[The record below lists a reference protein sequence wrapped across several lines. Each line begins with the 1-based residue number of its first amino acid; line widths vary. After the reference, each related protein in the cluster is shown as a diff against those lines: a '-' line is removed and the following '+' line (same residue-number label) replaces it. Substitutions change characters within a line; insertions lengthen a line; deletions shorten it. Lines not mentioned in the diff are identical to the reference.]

1 MVFQDILK
9 ELLLELGEEI
19 EQLIGVGIFFNQ
31 TIQTIQTT
39 SNFSNH
45 IKQNKQMKHTLDS
58 AISNMPVKGFLDL
71 SEFQIPQ
78 SEDLV
83 KAILE
88 LKKEKNAVILAHYY
102 QPGEIQDIADYLGD
116 SLQLARA
123 AKDTDADMIAFCGV
137 HFMAEAAKILNPTK
151 KVVLPDLLAGC
162 SLADGCSGEGLRKM
176 REKHPN
182 ALIATYI
189 NCNAETKAESDII
202 VTSSNAETIINALP
216 EDKPI
221 IFAPDKNLGRYLE
234 KKTGRNMILWNGSCI
249 VHEAFSMERIAK
261 QLAENPD
268 AKLIAHPESETAVL
282 DLAHFIGST
291 SALLDYVQKDDCQK
305 FIVATEEGILHEMK
319 KRAPEKELIPALVYD
334 ESCNCSECFF
344 MKRNTLEKL
353 YLCMKYELPEITMD
367 EELRVKALKP
377 IEAMLEL
384 SKTIK

>member
-1 MVFQDILK
+1 MEK
-9 ELLLELGEEI
+9 
-19 EQLIGVGIFFNQ
+19 
-31 TIQTIQTT
+31 
-39 SNFSNH
+39 
-45 IKQNKQMKHTLDS
+45 TLDI
-58 AISNMPVKGFLDL
+58 AKNNLPVKGFLDL
-71 SEFQIPQ
+71 KDIQIPQ
-78 SEDLV
+78 GQDLID
-83 KAILE
+83 AILK

-151 KVVLPDLLAGC
+151 KVVLPDTLAGC

-176 REKHPN
+176 REQHPG
-182 ALIATYI
+182 ALVATYI

-216 EDKPI
+216 KDKPI
-221 IFAPDKNLGRYLE
+221 IFAPDKNLGRYLM
-234 KKTGRNMILWNGSCI
+234 KKTGRDMILWDGSCI

-268 AKLIAHPESETAVL
+268 AKLIAHPESETPVL
-282 DLAHFIGST
+282 ELAHFIGST
-291 SALLDYVQKDDCQK
+291 SALLNYVEKDDCQK
-305 FIVATEEGILHEMK
+305 FIIATEEGILHEMK
-319 KRAPEKELIPALVYD
+319 KRAPHKELIPASVFD

-367 EELRVKALKP
+367 EELRLKALKP

>member
-1 MVFQDILK
+1 
-9 ELLLELGEEI
+9 
-19 EQLIGVGIFFNQ
+19 
-31 TIQTIQTT
+31 
-39 SNFSNH
+39 
-45 IKQNKQMKHTLDS
+45 MKHTLDT

-71 SEFQIPQ
+71 KEFQIPQ
-78 SEDLV
+78 GEDLV

-102 QPGEIQDIADYLGD
+102 QPAEIQDIADYLGD

-305 FIVATEEGILHEMK
+305 FIIATEEGILHEMK
-319 KRAPEKELIPALVYD
+319 KRAPHKELIPALVFD

-367 EELRVKALKP
+367 EELRLKALKP

>member
-1 MVFQDILK
+1 MEK
-9 ELLLELGEEI
+9 
-19 EQLIGVGIFFNQ
+19 
-31 TIQTIQTT
+31 
-39 SNFSNH
+39 
-45 IKQNKQMKHTLDS
+45 TLDI
-58 AISNMPVKGFLDL
+58 AKNKLPVKGFLDL
-71 SEFQIPQ
+71 KDIQIPQ
-78 SEDLV
+78 GQDLID
-83 KAILE
+83 AILK

-151 KVVLPDLLAGC
+151 KVVLPDTLAGC

-176 REKHPN
+176 REQHPG
-182 ALIATYI
+182 ALVATYI

-216 EDKPI
+216 KDKPI
-221 IFAPDKNLGRYLE
+221 IFAPDKNLGRYLM
-234 KKTGRNMILWNGSCI
+234 KKTGRDMILWDGSCI

-268 AKLIAHPESETAVL
+268 AKLIAHPESETPVL
-282 DLAHFIGST
+282 ELAHFIGST
-291 SALLDYVQKDDCQK
+291 SALLNYVEKDDCQK
-305 FIVATEEGILHEMK
+305 FIIATEEGILHEMK
-319 KRAPEKELIPALVYD
+319 KRAPHKELIPALVFD

-367 EELRVKALKP
+367 EELRLKALKP

>member
-1 MVFQDILK
+1 MEK
-9 ELLLELGEEI
+9 
-19 EQLIGVGIFFNQ
+19 
-31 TIQTIQTT
+31 
-39 SNFSNH
+39 
-45 IKQNKQMKHTLDS
+45 TLDI
-58 AISNMPVKGFLDL
+58 AKNNLPVKGFLDL
-71 SEFQIPQ
+71 KDIQIPQ
-78 SEDLV
+78 GQDLID
-83 KAILE
+83 AILK

-151 KVVLPDLLAGC
+151 KVVLPDTLAGC

-176 REKHPN
+176 REQHPG
-182 ALIATYI
+182 ALVATYI

-216 EDKPI
+216 KDKPI
-221 IFAPDKNLGRYLE
+221 IFAPDKNLGRYLM
-234 KKTGRNMILWNGSCI
+234 KKTGRDMILWDGSCI

-268 AKLIAHPESETAVL
+268 AKLIAHPESETPVL
-282 DLAHFIGST
+282 ELAHFIGST
-291 SALLDYVQKDDCQK
+291 SALLNYVEKDDCQK
-305 FIVATEEGILHEMK
+305 FIIATEEGILHEMK
-319 KRAPEKELIPALVYD
+319 KRAPHKELIPALVFD

-353 YLCMKYELPEITMD
+353 YLCMKYELPEITMN
-367 EELRVKALKP
+367 EELRLKALKP

>member
-1 MVFQDILK
+1 MEK
-9 ELLLELGEEI
+9 
-19 EQLIGVGIFFNQ
+19 
-31 TIQTIQTT
+31 
-39 SNFSNH
+39 
-45 IKQNKQMKHTLDS
+45 TLDI
-58 AISNMPVKGFLDL
+58 AKNNLPVKGFLDL
-71 SEFQIPQ
+71 KDIQIPQ
-78 SEDLV
+78 GQDLID
-83 KAILE
+83 AILK

-151 KVVLPDLLAGC
+151 RVVLPDTLAGC

-176 REKHPN
+176 REQHPG
-182 ALIATYI
+182 ALVATYI

-216 EDKPI
+216 KDKPI
-221 IFAPDKNLGRYLE
+221 IFAPDKNLGRYLM
-234 KKTGRNMILWNGSCI
+234 KKTGRDMILWDGSCI

-268 AKLIAHPESETAVL
+268 AKLIAHPESETPVL
-282 DLAHFIGST
+282 ELAHFIGST
-291 SALLDYVQKDDCQK
+291 SALLNYVEKDDCQK
-305 FIVATEEGILHEMK
+305 FIIATEEGILHEMK
-319 KRAPEKELIPALVYD
+319 KRAPHKELIPALVFD

-367 EELRVKALKP
+367 EELRLKALKP

>member
-1 MVFQDILK
+1 
-9 ELLLELGEEI
+9 
-19 EQLIGVGIFFNQ
+19 
-31 TIQTIQTT
+31 
-39 SNFSNH
+39 
-45 IKQNKQMKHTLDS
+45 MKHTLDT

-71 SEFQIPQ
+71 KEFQIPQ
-78 SEDLV
+78 GEDLV

-102 QPGEIQDIADYLGD
+102 QPAEIQDIADYLGD

-151 KVVLPDLLAGC
+151 KVVLPDLLASC

-319 KRAPEKELIPALVYD
+319 KRAPGKELIPALVYD

-367 EELRVKALKP
+367 EGLSLKALKP

>member
-1 MVFQDILK
+1 MEQALDIAKNNL
-9 ELLLELGEEI
+9 
-19 EQLIGVGIFFNQ
+19 
-31 TIQTIQTT
+31 
-39 SNFSNH
+39 
-45 IKQNKQMKHTLDS
+45 
-58 AISNMPVKGFLDL
+58 PVKGFLDL
-71 SEFQIPQ
+71 KDIQIPQ
-78 SEDLV
+78 GQDLID
-83 KAILE
+83 AILK

-151 KVVLPDLLAGC
+151 KVVLPDTLAGC

-176 REKHPN
+176 REQHPG
-182 ALIATYI
+182 ALVATYI

-216 EDKPI
+216 KDQPI
-221 IFAPDKNLGRYLE
+221 IFAPDKNLGRYLM
-234 KKTGRNMILWNGSCI
+234 KKTGRDMILWDGSCI

-268 AKLIAHPESETAVL
+268 AKLIAHPESETPVL
-282 DLAHFIGST
+282 ELAHFIGST
-291 SALLDYVQKDDCQK
+291 SALLNYVEKDDCQK
-305 FIVATEEGILHEMK
+305 FIIATEEGILHEMK
-319 KRAPEKELIPALVYD
+319 KRAPHKELIPALVFD

-367 EELRVKALKP
+367 EELRLKALKP

-384 SKTIK
+384 SKTI

>member
-1 MVFQDILK
+1 MEQVLDIAKNNL
-9 ELLLELGEEI
+9 
-19 EQLIGVGIFFNQ
+19 
-31 TIQTIQTT
+31 
-39 SNFSNH
+39 
-45 IKQNKQMKHTLDS
+45 
-58 AISNMPVKGFLDL
+58 PVKGFLDL
-71 SEFQIPQ
+71 KDIQIPQ
-78 SEDLV
+78 GQDLID
-83 KAILE
+83 AILK

-151 KVVLPDLLAGC
+151 KVVLPDTLAGC

-176 REKHPN
+176 REQHPG
-182 ALIATYI
+182 ALVATYI

-216 EDKPI
+216 KDQPI
-221 IFAPDKNLGRYLE
+221 IFAPDKNLGRYLM
-234 KKTGRNMILWNGSCI
+234 KKTGRDMILWDGSCI

-268 AKLIAHPESETAVL
+268 AKLIAHPESETPVL
-282 DLAHFIGST
+282 ELAHFIGST
-291 SALLDYVQKDDCQK
+291 SALLNYVEKDDCQK
-305 FIVATEEGILHEMK
+305 FIIATEEGILHEMK
-319 KRAPEKELIPALVYD
+319 KRAPHKELIPALVFD

-367 EELRVKALKP
+367 EELRLKALKP

>member
-1 MVFQDILK
+1 MSTQ
-9 ELLLELGEEI
+9 
-19 EQLIGVGIFFNQ
+19 
-31 TIQTIQTT
+31 
-39 SNFSNH
+39 
-45 IKQNKQMKHTLDS
+45 TLDK
-58 AISNMPVKGFLDL
+58 AKANLPVRGFLKIDDL
-71 SEFQIPQ
+71 IIPKG
-78 SEDLV
+78 EDLV
-83 KAILE
+83 KAILD

-102 QPGEIQDIADYLGD
+102 QPAEIQDIADYLGD

-151 KVVLPDLLAGC
+151 KVVLPDTQAGC

-176 REKHPN
+176 REQYPN

-216 EDKPI
+216 EDRPI
-221 IFAPDKNLGRYLE
+221 IFAPDKNLGRYLA
-234 KKTGRNMILWNGSCI
+234 KKTGRDMILWDGSCI

-268 AKLIAHPESETAVL
+268 AKLIAHPESETPVL

-291 SALLDYVQKDDCQK
+291 SALLNFVEKDDAQK

-319 KRAPEKELIPALVYD
+319 KRAPQKELLPALVFD
-334 ESCNCSECFF
+334 ESCNCSECFY

-353 YLCMKYELPEITMD
+353 YLCMKYELPEILMD
-367 EELRVKALKP
+367 EELRLKALEP
-377 IEAMLEL
+377 IEKMLEL
-384 SKTIK
+384 STTIK

>member
-1 MVFQDILK
+1 
-9 ELLLELGEEI
+9 
-19 EQLIGVGIFFNQ
+19 
-31 TIQTIQTT
+31 
-39 SNFSNH
+39 
-45 IKQNKQMKHTLDS
+45 MKHTLDT

-71 SEFQIPQ
+71 KEFQIPQ
-78 SEDLV
+78 GEELV

-162 SLADGCSGEGLRKM
+162 SLADGCSGEGLREM

-216 EDKPI
+216 KDKPI
-221 IFAPDKNLGRYLE
+221 IFAPDKNLGKYLE

-261 QLAENPD
+261 QMAENPD

-291 SALLDYVQKDDCQK
+291 SALLNYVENDDCQK

-353 YLCMKYELPEITMD
+353 YLCMKYELPEITME

>member
-1 MVFQDILK
+1 MEK
-9 ELLLELGEEI
+9 
-19 EQLIGVGIFFNQ
+19 
-31 TIQTIQTT
+31 
-39 SNFSNH
+39 
-45 IKQNKQMKHTLDS
+45 TLDI
-58 AISNMPVKGFLDL
+58 AKNNLPVKGFLDL
-71 SEFQIPQ
+71 KDIQIPQ
-78 SEDLV
+78 GQDLID
-83 KAILE
+83 AILK

-151 KVVLPDLLAGC
+151 KVVLPDTLAGC

-176 REKHPN
+176 REQHPG
-182 ALIATYI
+182 ALVATYI

-216 EDKPI
+216 KDQPI
-221 IFAPDKNLGRYLE
+221 IFAPDKNLGRYLM
-234 KKTGRNMILWNGSCI
+234 KKTGRDMILWDGSCI

-268 AKLIAHPESETAVL
+268 AKLIAHPESETPVL
-282 DLAHFIGST
+282 ELAHFIGST
-291 SALLDYVQKDDCQK
+291 SALLNYVEKDDCQK
-305 FIVATEEGILHEMK
+305 FIIATEEGILHEMK
-319 KRAPEKELIPALVYD
+319 KRAPHKELIPAMVFD

-367 EELRVKALKP
+367 EELRLKALKP

>member
-1 MVFQDILK
+1 MEQALDIAKNNL
-9 ELLLELGEEI
+9 
-19 EQLIGVGIFFNQ
+19 
-31 TIQTIQTT
+31 
-39 SNFSNH
+39 
-45 IKQNKQMKHTLDS
+45 
-58 AISNMPVKGFLDL
+58 PVKGFLDL
-71 SEFQIPQ
+71 KDIQIPQ
-78 SEDLV
+78 GQDLID
-83 KAILE
+83 AILK

-151 KVVLPDLLAGC
+151 KVVLPDTLAGC

-176 REKHPN
+176 REQHPG
-182 ALIATYI
+182 ALVATYI

-216 EDKPI
+216 KDQPI

-234 KKTGRNMILWNGSCI
+234 KKTGRDMILWDGSCI

-268 AKLIAHPESETAVL
+268 AKLIAHPESETPVL
-282 DLAHFIGST
+282 ELAHFIGST
-291 SALLDYVQKDDCQK
+291 SALLNYVEKDDCQK
-305 FIVATEEGILHEMK
+305 FIIATEEGILHEMK
-319 KRAPEKELIPALVYD
+319 KRAPHKELIPALVFD

-367 EELRVKALKP
+367 EELRLKALKP

>member
-1 MVFQDILK
+1 M
-9 ELLLELGEEI
+9 E
-19 EQLIGVGIFFNQ
+19 
-31 TIQTIQTT
+31 
-39 SNFSNH
+39 
-45 IKQNKQMKHTLDS
+45 HTLET
-58 AISNMPVKGFLDL
+58 AKANLPIRGFLDL
-71 SEFQIPQ
+71 KAFQIPQ
-78 SEDLV
+78 GEELV
-83 KAILE
+83 KAILD

-102 QPGEIQDIADYLGD
+102 QPAEIQDIADFLGD
-116 SLQLARA
+116 SLQLARQ
-123 AKDTDADMIAFCGV
+123 AKETDADMIAFCGV

-151 KVVLPDLLAGC
+151 KVVLPDTLAGC
-162 SLADGCSGEGLRKM
+162 SLADNCSGEGLRKM
-176 REKHPN
+176 REQHPN

-216 EDKPI
+216 KDRPI
-221 IFAPDKNLGRYLE
+221 IFAPDKNLGRYLM
-234 KKTGRNMILWNGSCI
+234 KKTGREMILWDGSCV

-268 AKLIAHPESETAVL
+268 AQLIAHPESETAVL

-291 SALLDYVQKDDCQK
+291 SALLDYVEKNEGQK
-305 FIVATEEGILHEMK
+305 FIVATEEGILHEMR
-319 KRAPEKELIPALVYD
+319 KRAPHKQLIPALVYD

-367 EELRVKALKP
+367 EALRLKALKP

-384 SKTIK
+384 SKSIK

>member
-1 MVFQDILK
+1 MEK
-9 ELLLELGEEI
+9 
-19 EQLIGVGIFFNQ
+19 
-31 TIQTIQTT
+31 
-39 SNFSNH
+39 
-45 IKQNKQMKHTLDS
+45 TLDI
-58 AISNMPVKGFLDL
+58 AKNNLPVKGFLDL
-71 SEFQIPQ
+71 KDIQIPQ
-78 SEDLV
+78 GQDLID
-83 KAILE
+83 AILK

-151 KVVLPDLLAGC
+151 KVVLPDTLAGC

-176 REKHPN
+176 REQHPG
-182 ALIATYI
+182 ALVATYI

-216 EDKPI
+216 KDKPI
-221 IFAPDKNLGRYLE
+221 IFAPDKNLGRYLM
-234 KKTGRNMILWNGSCI
+234 KKTGRDMILWDGSCI

-268 AKLIAHPESETAVL
+268 AKLIAHPESETPVL
-282 DLAHFIGST
+282 ELAHFIGST
-291 SALLDYVQKDDCQK
+291 SALLNYVEKDDCQK
-305 FIVATEEGILHEMK
+305 FIIATEEGILHEMK
-319 KRAPEKELIPALVYD
+319 KRAPHKELIPALVFD
-334 ESCNCSECFF
+334 EGCNCSECFF

-367 EELRVKALKP
+367 EELRLKALKP

>member
-1 MVFQDILK
+1 MEK
-9 ELLLELGEEI
+9 
-19 EQLIGVGIFFNQ
+19 
-31 TIQTIQTT
+31 
-39 SNFSNH
+39 
-45 IKQNKQMKHTLDS
+45 TLDI
-58 AISNMPVKGFLDL
+58 AKNNLPVKGFLDL
-71 SEFQIPQ
+71 KDIQIPQ
-78 SEDLV
+78 GQDLID
-83 KAILE
+83 AILK
-88 LKKEKNAVILAHYY
+88 LKQEKNAVILAHYY

-151 KVVLPDLLAGC
+151 KVVLPDTLAGC

-176 REKHPN
+176 REQHPG
-182 ALIATYI
+182 ALVATYI
-189 NCNAETKAESDII
+189 NCNAETKSESDII

-216 EDKPI
+216 KDQPI
-221 IFAPDKNLGRYLE
+221 IFAPDKNLGRYLM
-234 KKTGRNMILWNGSCI
+234 KKTGRDMILWDGSCI

-268 AKLIAHPESETAVL
+268 AKLIAHPESETPVL
-282 DLAHFIGST
+282 ELAHFIGST
-291 SALLDYVQKDDCQK
+291 SALLNYVEKDDCQK
-305 FIVATEEGILHEMK
+305 FIIATEEGILHEMK
-319 KRAPEKELIPALVYD
+319 KRAPHKELIPALVFD

-367 EELRVKALKP
+367 EELRLKALKP